1 MIPGKITDLAAW
13 RAAHARPVN
22 EVLTWHAICERLV
35 IAQLRI
41 LAAWQREWVR
51 AVWRV

>member
-1 MIPGKITDLAAW
+1 MICKVTSLAAW
-13 RAAHARPVN
+13 RAAHTRPVN
-22 EVLTWHAICERLV
+22 EAMSLHALCERLV

-41 LAAWQREWVR
+41 VAAWQREWVR